1 MLIQVDGFALWL
13 HFELHATANLQVVE
27 QIEVTTFQKPMST
40 LILKSEVGLHLASTD
55 MAVLYEYRM

>member
-1 MLIQVDGFALWL
+1 
-13 HFELHATANLQVVE
+13 
-27 QIEVTTFQKPMST
+27 MST